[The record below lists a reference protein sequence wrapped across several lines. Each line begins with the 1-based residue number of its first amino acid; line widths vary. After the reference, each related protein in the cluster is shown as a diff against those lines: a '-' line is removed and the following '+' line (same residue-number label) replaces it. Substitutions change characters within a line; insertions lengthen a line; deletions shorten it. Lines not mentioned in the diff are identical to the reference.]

1 MSHAVFLTS
10 FQVISFI
17 NYAGTTADNFLN
29 SESILSS
36 WFTFPQI
43 KSTKYF
49 EEQLY
54 YFTKTLQIS
63 SPLTLNPLVSGKKT

>member
-36 WFTFPQI
+36 WFMFPLI
-43 KSTKYF
+43 KCTKYF

-54 YFTKTLQIS
+54 FTETLRIS
-63 SPLTLNPLVSGKKT
+63 SLLTLHPLVSGKKT

>member
-1 MSHAVFLTS
+1 MSYTVILIS
-10 FQVISFI
+10 FQAISFI
-17 NYAGTTADNFLN
+17 NYARTTADNFLN

-36 WFTFPQI
+36 WFIFPQI

-49 EEQLY
+49 EEQLH
-54 YFTKTLQIS
+54 FTETLRIS